1 MADLNTLNLL
11 LGDLEAALPQ
21 MMRDHPDLCDFWPA
35 FAGLADVIEDNSGV
49 HYEIVA
55 NRIDRMLQKH
65 GLSEVAG

>member
-11 LGDLEAALPQ
+11 LNDLEAALPN
-21 MMRDHPDLCDFWPA
+21 MMRDYPDPADFWPA
-35 FAGLADVIEDNSGV
+35 FAGLADVIEDSAGV

-65 GLSEVAG
+65 GLEVGV